1 MPMLFV
7 CHRVSQRTVEA
18 ILRSHSSE
26 ILSTDKD
33 DIFRLKVR
41 RRHIWEDALNY
52 FRKGIPT
59 SKHLR
64 VTFLGEPAVDAGGP
78 LREFFRLLLGE
89 LSRNNSL
96 FCGEETARA
105 PLHNVLAL
113 SKNTFKHVGCM
124 MAASLLNGGP
134 APSFFADFVADYI
147 AFGIGKLKVSVQD
160 VIDPNMKEKL
170 IKVNSRLCL

>member
-1 MPMLFV
+1 MYMPLLFV

-41 RRHIWEDALNY
+41 RRLIWEDALNY

-64 VTFLGEPAVDAGGP
+64 VTFWVSQLLMLGG
-78 LREFFRLLLGE
+78 R
-89 LSRNNSL
+89 
-96 FCGEETARA
+96 
-105 PLHNVLAL
+105 
-113 SKNTFKHVGCM
+113 
-124 MAASLLNGGP
+124 
-134 APSFFADFVADYI
+134 
-147 AFGIGKLKVSVQD
+147 
-160 VIDPNMKEKL
+160 
-170 IKVNSRLCL
+170 